1 MTHPE
6 AAGTPKTTHLKDYR
20 PPDYRIET
28 VNLQFDLDES
38 RTTVKSL
45 LTVVCNHDRCEG
57 IHPLVLFG
65 KDLKLLALKLDG
77 QVLDEQH
84 YKIDGETL
92 TILPVPDRFVLEIET
107 ECDPAANTELS
118 GLYHASGMFCTQCEA
133 EGFRKI
139 TFYPD
144 RPDVLA
150 RFMTTIIA
158 DKKKYPVL
166 LSNGNPIRRGDLKDG
181 RHFATW
187 HDPFPKPAYLFALV
201 GGDLARIEDRFT
213 TMSGRQV
220 ALHIYV
226 QHHNKE
232 KCGHAMDSLKKAM
245 KWDEEAYGREYDL
258 DLFMIVAT
266 DDFNMGAMENK
277 GLNVFNSKYVLADG
291 KTATD
296 GDFQGIMGVVAHEYF
311 HNWSGDRVTCRDWFQ
326 LSLKEGFTVFRDQQF
341 MEDMMSRGVERIGD
355 ANLLRTHQFRE
366 DAGPMAH
373 PVRPDSYVEINNFY
387 TMTVYNKGAEVI
399 RMMRTLLGPEGFR
412 KGTDLYFSRHDGQAV
427 TTDDF
432 VKAMEDANG
441 ADLSQFRLWYTQA
454 GTPELHI
461 ARTYDKQAGTY
472 TVTIK
477 QSCPPTPGQPMK
489 KPFHIPVAVGLL
501 GKDGKE
507 LTLKL
512 DAATRGRG
520 DKGTIKSDAG
530 TRRHGDTGTMIL
542 QIREAEETFV
552 FTDIPEEPVP
562 SILRGFSAPVK
573 VQLDLSDDERLF
585 LMANDN
591 DPFNRWDAGQQLA
604 AKLILDLVKDHQEG
618 RPLLLDNL
626 FIDAFRKTLESGM
639 NDKAFQAYA
648 LSLPTET
655 YLADFMSVI
664 DPDAIHEARTFVL
677 QVLAES
683 LKEAFLMVYRANE
696 DRGPYRID
704 QASMGRRSLK
714 NICLGYLTELEDE
727 DVRQLCMDQY
737 RTGGNMTDV
746 FAVLANIANN
756 DCPEREHALASF
768 YETWKN
774 DPLVMDKWLAIQ
786 AMSRLPGTL
795 DTVKALTKHP
805 VFTIK
810 NPNKVRALIGAFA
823 SNSVRFHDLSG
834 EGYAFIADHVLA
846 IDPMNPQIAARLV
859 SAFTIWKRYDAK
871 RQALMKKELE
881 RILVAPKLS
890 KDVYEVVSK
899 SLA

>member
-1 MTHPE
+1 MTHLDT
-6 AAGTPKTTHLKDYR
+6 AGTPRTTHLKDYR
-20 PPDYRIET
+20 PPDYRVET

-45 LTVVCNHDRCEG
+45 LTMVCCHDRCEG

-65 KDLKLLALKLDG
+65 KDLKLLGMKLDG
-77 QVLDEQH
+77 QALDEKH
-84 YKIDGETL
+84 YKIEGETL

-107 ECDPAANTELS
+107 ECNPAANTELS

-139 TFYPD
+139 TYYPD

-150 RFMTTIIA
+150 RFMTTVIA

-166 LSNGNPIRRGDLKDG
+166 LSNGNPIRRGDLQDG
-181 RHFATW
+181 KHFVIW

-213 TMSGRQV
+213 TMTGRQV
-220 ALHIYV
+220 SLHIYV

-245 KWDEEAYGREYDL
+245 KWDEETYGREYDL

-277 GLNVFNSKYVLADG
+277 GLNIFNSKYVLADE

-341 MEDMMSRGVERIGD
+341 MEDMLSRGVERIGD

-441 ADLSQFRLWYTQA
+441 ADLTQFKLWYTQA
-454 GTPELHI
+454 GTPEV
-461 ARTYDKQAGTY
+461 
-472 TVTIK
+472 TVTRRYDPGTKSYALTLK
-477 QSCPPTPGQPMK
+477 QDCPPTPGQQEK
-489 KPFHIPVAVGLL
+489 KPFLIPVEVGLIGKN
-501 GKDGKE
+501 GKDLSLQVEGKKKIRVLE
-507 LTLKL
+507 LK
-512 DAATRGRG
+512 
-520 DKGTIKSDAG
+520 KK
-530 TRRHGDTGTMIL
+530 
-542 QIREAEETFV
+542 EETFV

-573 VQLDLSDDERLF
+573 VKQDLTDDERLF
-585 LMANDN
+585 LMANDS

-604 AKLILDLVKDHQEG
+604 VKIILDLVKDHQEG

-626 FIDAFRKTLESGM
+626 FIDAFRKTLESDM
-639 NDKAFQAYA
+639 DDKAFQAFA
-648 LSLPTET
+648 LSLPAET
-655 YLADFMSVI
+655 YLADFMNVI
-664 DPDAIHEARTFVL
+664 DPDAIHEARTFVQ
-677 QVLAES
+677 QVLAAS
-683 LKEAFLMVYRANE
+683 LKDSFLAVYRANE
-696 DRGPYRID
+696 DRGPYTVD
-704 QASMGRRSLK
+704 QISMGRRSLK
-714 NICLGYLTELEDE
+714 NTCLGYLTELEDA
-727 DVRQLCMDQY
+727 DVREICVNQF
-737 RTGGNMTDV
+737 RTAGNMTDAISALV
-746 FAVLANIANN
+746 NIANN
-756 DCPEREHALASF
+756 DCLEREELLASF

-786 AMSRLPGTL
+786 ATSRLPGTL
-795 DTVKALTKHP
+795 DKVTSLTKHP
-805 VFTIK
+805 AFTIR
-810 NPNKVRALIGAFA
+810 NPNKVRALIGAFS
-823 SNSVRFHDLSG
+823 SNSVRFHDPSG
-834 EGYAFIADHVLA
+834 AGYAFIADNVLA
-846 IDPMNPQIAARLV
+846 IDPINPQIAARLV
-859 SAFTIWKRYDAK
+859 SSFTIWKRYDDK
-871 RQALMKKELE
+871 RQTLMKAQLE
-881 RILVAPKLS
+881 RIGKSSKLS
-890 KDVYEVVSK
+890 KDVYEVVTK

>member
-1 MTHPE
+1 MIHLEP
-6 AAGTPKTTHLKDYR
+6 AGTPKTTLLKDYR

-28 VNLQFDLDES
+28 VNLQFDLGEE

-45 LTVVCNHDRCEG
+45 LTVVCSHDRCEG

-65 KDLKLLALKLDG
+65 KDLKLLGMKLDG
-77 QVLDEQH
+77 QPLDDRH
-84 YKIDGETL
+84 YKIEGETL

-107 ECDPAANTELS
+107 ECAPAANTELS

-139 TFYPD
+139 TYYPD

-158 DKKKYPVL
+158 DKKKYPIL
-166 LSNGNPIRRGDLKDG
+166 LSNGNQLRRGDLQEGK
-181 RHFATW
+181 HFVTW

-201 GGDLARIEDRFT
+201 GGDLSIIEDSFT

-220 ALHIYV
+220 SLHIYV
-226 QHHNKE
+226 QHHNKD
-232 KCGHAMDSLKKAM
+232 KCGHAMASLKKSM

-277 GLNVFNSKYVLADG
+277 GLNIFNSKYVLADG

-296 GDFQGIMGVVAHEYF
+296 SDFQGIMGVVAHEYF

-341 MEDMMSRGVERIGD
+341 MEDMYSRGVERIGD

-432 VKAMEDANG
+432 VKALEDANNK
-441 ADLSQFRLWYTQA
+441 DLAQFKLWYTQA
-454 GTPELHI
+454 GTPEL
-461 ARTYDKQAGTY
+461 
-472 TVTIK
+472 TVTRRYDPAAKTYAVTLK
-477 QSCPPTPGQPMK
+477 QDCPPTPGQPVK
-489 KPFHIPVAVGLL
+489 RPFLIPVAVGLIGKA
-501 GKDGKE
+501 GKDLPLSLE
-507 LTLKL
+507 
-512 DAATRGRG
+512 G
-520 DKGTIKSDAG
+520 DKGGVRSDRG
-530 TRRHGDTGTMIL
+530 TVIL
-542 QIREAEETFV
+542 QLKRPEETFV
-552 FTDIPEEPVP
+552 FTDVPEEPVP
-562 SILRGFSAPVK
+562 SILREFSAPVK
-573 VQLDLSDDERLF
+573 VKFDLSDDERLF
-585 LMANDN
+585 LMANDS

-604 AKLILDLVKDHQEG
+604 VKFILDLVKDHQEG
-618 RPLLLDNL
+618 KPLLLDNL
-626 FIDAFRKTLESGM
+626 FIEAFRKTLESAM
-639 NDKAFQAYA
+639 DDKAFQAFA
-648 LSLPTET
+648 LSLPSEN
-655 YLADFMSVI
+655 YLADFMTVV
-664 DPDAIHEARTFVL
+664 DPEAIHEARTFVQ
-677 QVLAES
+677 QVLAAA
-683 LKEAFLMVYRANE
+683 LKDPFLAVYRANV
-696 DRGPYRID
+696 DTGPYRVD
-704 QASMGRRSLK
+704 QVSMGRRSLK
-714 NICLGYLTELEDE
+714 NTCLGYLTELEDA
-727 DVRQLCMDQY
+727 DVRELCVNQFRMA
-737 RTGGNMTDV
+737 GNMTDV
-746 FAVLANIANN
+746 ISALVDLANNE
-756 DCPEREHALASF
+756 CKEREELLAEF

-774 DPLVMDKWLAIQ
+774 DTLVMDKWLAIQ
-786 AMSRLPGTL
+786 ATSRLPGTL
-795 DTVKALTKHP
+795 DRVKELTKHP
-805 VFTIK
+805 VFTMK

-823 SNSVRFHDLSG
+823 SNSVRFHDASG
-834 EGYAFIADHVLA
+834 AGYAFIADHVLA
-846 IDPMNPQIAARLV
+846 IDQMNPQIAARLV

-881 RILVAPKLS
+881 RLLKAPKLS

-899 SLA
+899 SLV

>member
-1 MTHPE
+1 MHTPSNN
-6 AAGTPKTTHLKDYR
+6 AAPKTTYLKDYR

-28 VNLQFDLDES
+28 VNLQFDLGET

-45 LTVVCNHDRCEG
+45 LTVVCSHDRCEG

-65 KDLKLLALKLDG
+65 KDLKLLGMKLDG
-77 QVLDEQH
+77 QVLDERH
-84 YKIDGETL
+84 YKLEGETL

-107 ECDPAANTELS
+107 ECGPAANTELS

-139 TFYPD
+139 TYYPD

-150 RFMTTIIA
+150 RFMTTIVA

-166 LSNGNPIRRGDLKDG
+166 LSNGNPIRRGDLQDG
-181 RHFATW
+181 RHFVTW

-220 ALHIYV
+220 SLHICV
-226 QHHNKE
+226 QHHNKD

-277 GLNVFNSKYVLADG
+277 GLNIFNSKYVLADG

-296 GDFQGIMGVVAHEYF
+296 SDFQGIMGVVAHEYF

-373 PVRPDSYVEINNFY
+373 AVRPDSYVEINNFY

-441 ADLSQFRLWYTQA
+441 SDLTQFRLWYTQA
-454 GTPELHI
+454 GTPEL
-461 ARTYDKQAGTY
+461 
-472 TVTIK
+472 TVTRRYDARAK
-477 QSCPPTPGQPMK
+477 SYELSFRQSCPPTPGQQEK
-489 KPFHIPVAVGLL
+489 KPFLIPVEVGLI

-507 LTLKL
+507 IMLNQPTPPSPPLP
-512 DAATRGRG
+512 RGGLGGVTQSR
-520 DKGTIKSDAG
+520 AG
-530 TRRHGDTGTMIL
+530 TVIL
-542 QIREAEETFV
+542 ELKKKEETFV
-552 FTDIPEEPVP
+552 FTYIPEEPVP
-562 SILRGFSAPVK
+562 SVLRGFSAPVK
-573 VQLDLSDDERLF
+573 VKMDLTDDERLF
-585 LMANDN
+585 LMANDS
-591 DPFNRWDAGQQLA
+591 DPFNRWDAGQQLGVQ
-604 AKLILDLVKDHQEG
+604 LILDLVKDHQEG
-618 RPLLLDNL
+618 RTFALDNL

-639 NDKAFQAYA
+639 DDKAFQAFA

-655 YLADFMSVI
+655 YLADFMSVV
-664 DPDAIHEARTFVL
+664 DPDAIHEARTFVQ
-677 QVLAES
+677 QVLAAV
-683 LKEAFLMVYRANE
+683 LKDSFIAVYRANE
-696 DRGPYRID
+696 DTGPYTVD

-714 NICLGYLTELEDE
+714 NTCLGYLTELEDE
-727 DVRQLCMDQY
+727 DVWRLCMDQY
-737 RTGGNMTDV
+737 RSGGNMTDV
-746 FAVLANIANN
+746 IAALVNIANN
-756 DCPEREHALASF
+756 ECPEREETLASF
-768 YETWKN
+768 YATWRN
-774 DPLVMDKWLAIQ
+774 DALVMDKWLAIQ
-786 AMSRLPGTL
+786 ATSRLPGTL
-795 DTVKALTKHP
+795 GKVKELTKHP
-805 VFTIK
+805 VFTLK
-810 NPNKVRALIGAFA
+810 NPNKVRALIGAFS
-823 SNSVRFHDLSG
+823 SNSVRFHDPSG

-881 RILVAPKLS
+881 RILAAPKLS

-899 SLA
+899 SLV

>member
-1 MTHPE
+1 MAHLETS
-6 AAGTPKTTHLKDYR
+6 GTPRTTHLKDYR
-20 PPDYRIET
+20 PPDYRVDT
-28 VNLQFDLDES
+28 VNLQFNLDET

-45 LTVVCNHDRCEG
+45 LTVVCNHDRSEG
-57 IHPLVLFG
+57 IRPLVLFG
-65 KDLKLLALKLDG
+65 RDLKLLAMRLDG
-77 QVLDEQH
+77 QPLSERD
-84 YKIDGETL
+84 YKIEGENL
-92 TILPVPDRFVLEIET
+92 TIMSVPDRFVLEIDT
-107 ECDPAANTELS
+107 ECSPAANSELS

-139 TFYPD
+139 TYYPD

-166 LSNGNPIRRGDLKDG
+166 LSNGNMIGSGDMEQGK
-181 RHFATW
+181 HFAKW

-220 ALHIYV
+220 SLHIYV

-277 GLNVFNSKYVLADG
+277 GLNIFNSKYVLANE

-296 GDFQGIMGVVAHEYF
+296 SDYQGIMGVVAHEYF

-341 MEDMMSRGVERIGD
+341 MEDMLSRGVERIGD

-432 VKAMEDANG
+432 VKALEDATG
-441 ADLSQFRLWYTQA
+441 TDLTQFRLWYTQA
-454 GTPELHI
+454 GTPEV
-461 ARTYDKQAGTY
+461 AVTRKYDRRSKTYELTF
-472 TVTIK
+472 K
-477 QSCPPTPGQPMK
+477 QSCPSTPGQQDK
-489 KPFHIPVAVGLL
+489 KPFLIPVEVGLL
-501 GKDGKE
+501 GKDGRD
-507 LTLKL
+507 LVLKL
-512 DAATRGRG
+512 DGGFTPTSVSSPLDGEDGRRGG
-520 DKGTIKSDAG
+520 
-530 TRRHGDTGTMIL
+530 IL
-542 QIREAEETFV
+542 ELRNETETFV
-552 FTDIPEEPVP
+552 FTDIPDEPVP

-573 VQLDLSDDERLF
+573 VKCDLSDDERLF

-604 AKLILDLVKDHQEG
+604 VKLILDLLKDHQEG
-618 RPLLLDNL
+618 RPLLLDNM
-626 FIDAFRKTLESGM
+626 FIDAFRKTLESAM
-639 NDKAFQAYA
+639 DDKAFQAFA
-648 LSLPTET
+648 LSLPAET
-655 YLADFMSVI
+655 YLADFMPVI
-664 DPDAIHEARTFVL
+664 DPGAIHEARTFV
-677 QVLAES
+677 QQTLAAI
-683 LKEAFLMVYRANE
+683 LKTSFLSVYRANA
-696 DRGPYRID
+696 DNGPYRVD
-704 QASMGRRSLK
+704 HTAMGKRSLK
-714 NICLGYLTELEDE
+714 NTCLGYLAELDDE

-746 FAVLANIANN
+746 ISALVNIANN
-756 DCPEREHALASF
+756 ECPEREEALALF

-786 AMSRLPGTL
+786 ATSRLPGTL
-795 DTVKALTKHP
+795 DRVKTLTKHP
-805 VFTIK
+805 AFTMR
-810 NPNKVRALIGAFA
+810 NPNKVRALIGAFS
-823 SNSVRFHDLSG
+823 SNTVRFHDLSG
-834 EGYAFIADHVLA
+834 DGYAFIADHVLA
-846 IDPMNPQIAARLV
+846 LDPVNPQIAARLV
-859 SAFTIWKRYDAK
+859 SAFTMWKRYDEK
-871 RQALMKKELE
+871 RKALMKAQLE
-881 RILVAPKLS
+881 RILRTGKLS
-890 KDVYEVVSK
+890 KDVFEIVTK

>member
-1 MTHPE
+1 MAHLEP
-6 AAGTPKTTHLKDYR
+6 AGTPKTTHLKDYR
-20 PPDYRIET
+20 PPDYRVET

-45 LTVVCNHDRCEG
+45 LTVVCSHDRCEG

-65 KDLKLLALKLDG
+65 KDLKLLGLKLDG
-77 QVLDEQH
+77 QLLDEKH
-84 YKIDGETL
+84 YKIEGETL
-92 TILPVPDRFVLEIET
+92 TILPVPGRFVLEIET

-139 TFYPD
+139 TYYPD

-150 RFMTTIIA
+150 RFMTTIVA

-166 LSNGNPIRRGDLKDG
+166 LSNGNPIRRGDLQDG
-181 RHFATW
+181 RHFVTW

-213 TMSGRQV
+213 TMSGRDV
-220 ALHIYV
+220 TLHIYV
-226 QHHNKE
+226 QHHNRE

-277 GLNVFNSKYVLADG
+277 GLNIFNSKYVLADG

-296 GDFQGIMGVVAHEYF
+296 SDFQGIMGVVAHEYF

-341 MEDMMSRGVERIGD
+341 MEDMLSRGVERIGD

-441 ADLSQFRLWYTQA
+441 ADLTQFRLWYTQA
-454 GTPELHI
+454 GTPEV
-461 ARTYDKQAGTY
+461 
-472 TVTIK
+472 TVTRRYDPRAK
-477 QSCPPTPGQPMK
+477 SYELSFRQSCPPTPGQQEK
-489 KPFHIPVAVGLL
+489 KPFLIPVEVGLL

-507 LTLKL
+507 IILNQPTPPSPPLP
-512 DAATRGRG
+512 RGGLGGVTQSRE
-520 DKGTIKSDAG
+520 G
-530 TRRHGDTGTMIL
+530 TRIL
-542 QIREAEETFV
+542 DLKNSRETFV
-552 FTDIPEEPVP
+552 FSDIPEEPVP

-573 VQLDLSDDERLF
+573 VKLDLSDDERLF

-604 AKLILDLVKDHQEG
+604 VKLILDLVKDHQEG

-639 NDKAFQAYA
+639 DDKAFQAFA
-648 LSLPTET
+648 LSLPSET
-655 YLADFMSVI
+655 YLADFMSVV
-664 DPDAIHEARTFVL
+664 DPDAIHEARTFVQ
-677 QVLAES
+677 QVLAAS
-683 LKEAFLMVYRANE
+683 LKDPMLAVYHANRE
-696 DRGPYRID
+696 TGPYRTD
-704 QASMGRRSLK
+704 QAAMGRRGLK
-714 NICLGYLTELEDE
+714 NTCLGYLTELEDE
-727 DVRQLCMDQY
+727 DVRLLCMDQY

-746 FAVLANIANN
+746 ISALVNIANN
-756 DCPEREHALASF
+756 DCPEREEALASF
-768 YETWKN
+768 HAAWKN

-786 AMSRLPGTL
+786 ATSRLPGTL
-795 DTVKALTKHP
+795 DSVKELMKHP
-805 VFTIK
+805 VFNLK
-810 NPNKVRALIGAFA
+810 NPNKVRALIGAFS
-823 SNSVRFHDLSG
+823 SNSVRFHEPSG
-834 EGYAFIADHVLA
+834 AGYAFLADQVLVL
-846 IDPMNPQIAARLV
+846 DPMNPQIAARLV
-859 SAFTIWKRYDAK
+859 SAFTIWKRYDEK
-871 RQALMKKELE
+871 RQTLMRAQLE
-881 RILVAPKLS
+881 RIVQSPKLS
-890 KDVYEVVSK
+890 KDVYEIATK
-899 SLA
+899 SLV

>member
-1 MTHPE
+1 MSHLEP
-6 AAGTPKTTHLKDYR
+6 AGAPKTTHLKDYR

-45 LTVVCNHDRCEG
+45 LTVVCSHDRCEG

-65 KDLKLLALKLDG
+65 RDLKLLGMKLDG
-77 QVLDEQH
+77 QLLDEQH
-84 YKIDGETL
+84 YKIEGETL

-107 ECDPAANTELS
+107 ECGPAANTELS
-118 GLYHASGMFCTQCEA
+118 GLYHAGGMFCTQCEA

-139 TFYPD
+139 TYYPD

-150 RFMTTIIA
+150 RFMTTIVA

-166 LSNGNPIRRGDLKDG
+166 LSNGNPIRRGDAQDG
-181 RHFATW
+181 RHFVAW

-201 GGDLARIEDRFT
+201 AGDLSVIEDRFT

-220 ALHIYV
+220 SLHIYV
-226 QHHNKE
+226 QHHNRE

-277 GLNVFNSKYVLADG
+277 GLNIFNSKYVLADG

-296 GDFQGIMGVVAHEYF
+296 SDFQGIMGVVAHEYF

-399 RMMRTLLGPEGFR
+399 RMMRTLLGPAGFR

-441 ADLSQFRLWYTQA
+441 ADLTQFRLWYTQA
-454 GTPELHI
+454 GTPEVHI
-461 ARTYDKQAGTY
+461 ARTYDKQARTY
-472 TVTIK
+472 TVTIQ
-477 QSCPPTPGQPMK
+477 QSCPPTPGQPVK
-489 KPFHIPVAVGLL
+489 KPFHIPVALGIL

-507 LTLKL
+507 IMLSQPTPPSPPLP
-512 DAATRGRG
+512 RGGLGGVTQSRE
-520 DKGTIKSDAG
+520 GTIV
-530 TRRHGDTGTMIL
+530 L
-542 QIREAEETFV
+542 QLRKAEETFV
-552 FTDIPEEPVP
+552 FTDISEEPVP

-573 VQLDLSDDERLF
+573 VKLDLTDDERLF
-585 LMANDN
+585 LMANDS

-604 AKLILDLVKDHQEG
+604 VKLLLDLAKDHQAG
-618 RPLLLDNL
+618 RPLALDNL
-626 FIDAFRKTLESGM
+626 FIDAFRKTLESDM
-639 NDKAFQAYA
+639 DDKAFQAFA
-648 LSLPTET
+648 LSLPSET
-655 YLADFMSVI
+655 YLADFMGVV
-664 DPDAIHEARTFVL
+664 DPDAIHEARTFVQ
-677 QVLAES
+677 QVLAEI
-683 LKEAFLMVYRANE
+683 LKSSFLSVYRANK
-696 DRGPYRID
+696 DTGPYRVD
-704 QASMGRRSLK
+704 QASMGKRSLK
-714 NICLGYLTELEDE
+714 NTCLGYLAELEDE

-737 RTGGNMTDV
+737 RNGGNMTDV
-746 FAVLANIANN
+746 VSALANIANN
-756 DCPEREHALASF
+756 ECPEREEALASF
-768 YETWKN
+768 FETWKN
-774 DPLVMDKWLAIQ
+774 DTLVMDKWLAIQ
-786 AMSRLPGTL
+786 ATSRLPGTL
-795 DTVKALTKHP
+795 DKVKALTKHP
-805 VFTIK
+805 VFTLK
-810 NPNKVRALIGAFA
+810 NPNKVRALIGAFS
-823 SNSVRFHDLSG
+823 SNSVRFHEPSG
-834 EGYAFIADHVLA
+834 AGYAFIADHVLA

-859 SAFTIWKRYDAK
+859 SSFTIWKRYDAK
-871 RQALMKKELE
+871 RQVMMKKELE
-881 RILVAPKLS
+881 RILAAPKLS

-899 SLA
+899 SLV